1 MESKRREA
9 MTKIPASSRT
19 RYFVTDTSRKGLFTE
34 GAEVG
39 LTHPSTTY
47 DDISTKPFYQE
58 KNQHDYESDRH
69 RVQIGEGAHGQ
80 RALFDVFHR
89 KPYVDW
95 MATHPDFRGHVGTML
110 GVVGVESKHRF
121 GEIPAADTDLSVHS
135 SRVVDRLAQAGAI
148 KAPEGEQRNGI
159 TADEFHD
166 FQVRNPVRDPQTE
179 EVPRSTV
186 AMGRQFLRDALRGPK
201 KQVTKS
207 VKAVSE
213 KAKGKQ
219 ERMF

>member
-1 MESKRREA
+1 MSKVVESRS
-9 MTKIPASSRT
+9 TH
-19 RYFVTDTSRKGLFTE
+19 YFVTDRSRKGMFTE
-34 GAEVG
+34 GAEIG
-39 LTHPSTTY
+39 LTHPDTTY
-47 DDISTKPFYQE
+47 DDISGNPFYQE
-58 KNQHDYESDRH
+58 KNQEDFESDRH
-69 RVQIGEGAHGQ
+69 RVQIGEGENGQ

-89 KPYVDW
+89 KPYVGW
-95 MATHPDFRGHVGTML
+95 MASHPDFRGHVGTML

-148 KAPEGEQRNGI
+148 KAPEGEQRNDI

-166 FQVRNPVRDPQTE
+166 FQVRNPVRDPRNQE
-179 EVPRSTV
+179 IPNSTV

-201 KQVTKS
+201 KQVTRS
-207 VKAVSE
+207 VTAVSE